1 MSEEKQFL
9 PDIIDHNQP
18 GSRFEITNFSEIKE
32 ALASI
37 LAQYKD
43 FKLTDYGEAK
53 NLRARLNNAAKAFNT
68 KKIAVKKAYMEPYE
82 YGENQIKELIAMI
95 DEASLVVDSQ
105 IKEYEENLKKQKKAD
120 IEELFK
126 TFDNP
131 RKIPLE
137 KIWNEKWLNAGTSI
151 KAIEKEITAFFEKV
165 ESDIANIESLVSD
178 EERKVMTVKLYVDCL
193 DMGRA
198 ITEEKRVY
206 ELTHA
211 PKPEPVSAP
220 AQAEEPVEPTPAPV
234 EEREELKAEV
244 VEVFTLTIEG
254 TRTELLEVRDFLKAK
269 GLKFKFE
276 RK

>member
-9 PDIIDHNQP
+9 PDIVDINQP
-18 GSRFEITNFSEIKE
+18 GTKFEIKNFDEIKA
-32 ALASI
+32 ALTEL
-37 LAQYKD
+37 LAQYKG
-43 FKLTDYGEAK
+43 FKLTDNYGEAK
-53 NLRARLNNAAKAFNT
+53 DLRARLNNASKAFNA

-82 YGENQIKELIAMI
+82 YGEAQIKELIAMI
-95 DEASLVVDSQ
+95 DEVSSEIDVQ
-105 IKEYEENLKKQKKAD
+105 IKEYEENMKKKKKED

-137 KIWNEKWLNAGTSI
+137 KLFNEKWLNAGTSA

-165 ESDIANIESLVSD
+165 ESDISNIETLVAD
-178 EERKVMTVKLYVDCL
+178 EERRAMTIKLYIEYL

-206 ELTHA
+206 ELTHT
-211 PKPEPVSAP
+211 PKPESASAP
-220 AQAEEPVEPTPAPV
+220 TPAEAEPTQAPTEPVE
-234 EEREELKAEV
+234 E
-244 VEVFTLTIEG
+244 FYLTICG
-254 TRTELLEVRDFLKAK
+254 TKTQLLEVRDFLKSK
-269 GLKFKFE
+269 GLQFKFE

>member
-1 MSEEKQFL
+1 MPEEKQFL
-9 PDIIDHNQP
+9 PDIVDVNQP
-18 GSRFEITNFSEIKE
+18 GLKFEIKNFTEIKE

-53 NLRARLNNAAKAFNT
+53 DLRARLNNAIKAFNT

-95 DEASLVVDSQ
+95 DEASSVVDSQ
-105 IKEYEENLKKQKKAD
+105 IKEYEENMKKKKRED
-120 IEELFK
+120 ISDLFA

-131 RKIPLE
+131 RNIPLE
-137 KIWNEKWLNAGTSI
+137 KLWNEKWLNAGTSA

-165 ESDIANIESLVSD
+165 EADITNIETLIAD
-178 EERKVMTVKLYVDCL
+178 EDRRAMTVKLYVEYL

-198 ITEEKRVY
+198 ISEEKRVY

-211 PKPEPVSAP
+211 PKPEPAP
-220 AQAEEPVEPTPAPV
+220 AQAPVQEETPKEEPTTEPAPAEPVE
-234 EEREELKAEV
+234 EFYLS
-244 VEVFTLTIEG
+244 ISG
-254 TRTELLEVRDFLKAK
+254 TKSQLLEVRDFLKSK
-269 GLKFKFE
+269 GLTFKFE